1 MDHFSSYAAAGNA
14 CLAVQERMDAHAQRI
29 EARAEEIAN
38 RMLDN
43 PELWADALADF
54 AYWPAESAVYRKE
67 PQPELVQAIR
77 SLMAG
82 DHAEFGRVC
91 REQIARRIEDS
102 ATDRAEQECAR

>member
-14 CLAVQERMDAHAQRI
+14 CLAEQERMDAQAERI
-29 EARAEEIAN
+29 EARAKEIAN
-38 RMLDN
+38 RMSDN

-91 REQIARRIEDS
+91 REQIASRIKDA
-102 ATDRAEQECAR
+102 ATDRAQQEIAP